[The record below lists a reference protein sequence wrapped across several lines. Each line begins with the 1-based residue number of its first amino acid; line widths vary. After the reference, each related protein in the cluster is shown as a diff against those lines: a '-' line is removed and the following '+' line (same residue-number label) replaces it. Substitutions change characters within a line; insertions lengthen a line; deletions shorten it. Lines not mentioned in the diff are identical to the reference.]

1 MSAGVSGSQSKGT
14 TSGYGTSG
22 SSGSSTATQ
31 TPNNLPA
38 LQAGWDQAGNILDA
52 TNSQTP
58 GLAASGTNLVA
69 GATPQATT
77 TAGAGANAAANF
89 ANGDFSTNSANQYL
103 TPYANG
109 SQVGTQNPGFQ
120 GVVNQTA
127 LALQPQIDGNM
138 AAAGRYGS
146 GANANAFAT
155 ALTNATGNMS
165 YQNYLQQQQNQLQA
179 AGQLSNNNATGT
191 QQQLQGASLTP
202 STTQNLFAP
211 GAANTAAAYAP
222 LLAYIQAITAGNAGG
237 TQTASQQSEAA
248 QRSSS
253 SFSNDT
259 TGEGVSV

>member
-22 SSGSSTATQ
+22 SSTSGYGTQ
-31 TPNNLPA
+31 TPNNLPQ
-38 LQAGWDQAGNILDA
+38 LQAGWNQAGNMLDA
-52 TNSQTP
+52 TSAQTP
-58 GLAASGTNLVA
+58 GMASDALNMTSAANPLASTTASA
-69 GATPQATT
+69 GAT
-77 TAGAGANAAANF
+77 AASDF
-89 ANGDFSTNSANQYL
+89 ANGAHATNDANQYL

-127 LALQPQIDGNM
+127 LALQPQIDGGM

-155 ALTNATGNMS
+155 ALTNETGNLS
-165 YQNYLQQQQNQLQA
+165 FQNYIQQQANQLQA

-191 QQQLQGASLTP
+191 AQQLQGAGLAP
-202 STTQNLFAP
+202 STTQNLYAP
-211 GAANTAAAYAP
+211 ATATATAAYAP
-222 LLAYIQAITAGNAGG
+222 LLAYIQAITAGNGGG
-237 TQTASQQSEAA
+237 TTTNAQNSEAA
-248 QRSSS
+248 QRTSS